1 MGKRIMDREWKGS
14 LLRVVDLGYA
24 PKDRPLLLKSGEVV
38 RLVAL
43 QQGMVS
49 YDLFD
54 PDLMEWEA
62 LTDRVAE
69 EEIAG
74 LILPDYI
81 KDVAEFE
88 AELVE
93 ILCDSM
99 VGERR
104 LPIICYRPEA
114 RPWVERLSRKARKLL
129 GKRPG

>member
-1 MGKRIMDREWKGS
+1 MGKRIMEREWNGS

-24 PKDRPLLLKSGEVV
+24 PMDRPLLLRSGEVV
-38 RLVAL
+38 KLVEL
-43 QQGMVS
+43 PEGTVS

-54 PDLMEWEA
+54 PDHMEWEA
-62 LTDRVAE
+62 LTDRVTE

-88 AELVE
+88 AELVHV
-93 ILCDSM
+93 LCDTLTSK
-99 VGERR
+99 RR
-104 LPIICYRPEA
+104 LQIICYRPEA
-114 RPWVERLSRKARKLL
+114 RPRVERLSRKARKLL